1 MIHADE
7 ERPGKEINA
16 ADDEIPPIKF
26 EEAVEFLKRK
36 VPITKAEWKSVE
48 PKARFRAFTVA
59 KLGSAT
65 LIDTVKQQ
73 LLEVLEDGK
82 GYAEFWNR
90 IKQTVEN
97 DVSKIKPGYWETVF
111 RTNTQSA
118 YVAGKLQQFENSGVA
133 AYQLMVIEDV
143 RTSQICRNLLNKN
156 SGYGI
161 ILPVA
166 HPFWQ
171 KYGFPPYHFNCRS
184 SIRGVWPSQVGKIG
198 NVVTNPGIKSIQL
211 RDFKPQGDFG
221 GNPLVEGSWWELT
234 AGQMEQAKDLGIVD
248 ELSYKEKLIQQ
259 ITDKIKEINEKREKM
274 EQDVLNYFKKQSFYE
289 KHADYLTKKVKNL
302 TTTQLQLFKDHL
314 TTTPIKYNINLRT
327 SVYTSTY
334 MELRSIND
342 LYHEFGHRLDD
353 FLLEN
358 IQIRSYMVDLAETL
372 KQDALTWINSQVQEP
387 IKDFVKIPKYI
398 KEKINQILKVS
409 ANNKKYMNVSDV
421 LDPLTGGKLGGIDNC
436 GVGHK
441 KSYYKNKVAMH
452 LEGEAIAHA
461 VDAWYNPKK
470 SSSEG
475 FKEVFPTFYEN
486 LINLFEE
493 TVNAR

>member
-1 MIHADE
+1 MIHAE
-7 ERPGKEINA
+7 QERPGKEINA

-26 EEAVEFLKRK
+26 EEAVEFLKAK
-36 VPITKAEWKSVE
+36 TPITKAEWKSVE

-73 LLEVLEDGK
+73 LLGVLEDGK

-161 ILPVA
+161 ILPVK

-198 NVVTNPGIKSIQL
+198 NVVQNPTMKSLKI
-211 RDFKPQGDFG
+211 FKPQGDFG
-221 GNPLVEGSWWELT
+221 GNPLIDGSWWELT
-234 AGQMEQAKDLGIVD
+234 KGQIEQANEFGVLHLLQLTQANIKTGARSSVVN
-248 ELSYKEKLIQQ
+248 
-259 ITDKIKEINEKREKM
+259 KIMESEAYEKM
-274 EQDVLNYFKKQSFYE
+274 QIAQNYYVTIRNSDNKEMIKRIAKNSNFDYQDIENIIDHLFKK
-289 KHADYLTKKVKNL
+289 KHKFENGQIKLFDPDENIVVALERLITNEYTNQDIILLNHELLELTYMKN
-302 TTTQLQLFKDHL
+302 K
-314 TTTPIKYNINLRT
+314 KYNIYE
-327 SVYTSTY
+327 VA
-334 MELRSIND
+334 
-342 LYHEFGHRLDD
+342 HE
-353 FLLEN
+353 
-358 IQIRSYMVDLAETL
+358 MA
-372 KQDALTWINSQVQEP
+372 
-387 IKDFVKIPKYI
+387 
-398 KEKINQILKVS
+398 
-409 ANNKKYMNVSDV
+409 NKKYNWEI
-421 LDPLTGGKLGGIDNC
+421 LL
-436 GVGHK
+436 
-441 KSYYKNKVAMH
+441 
-452 LEGEAIAHA
+452 
-461 VDAWYNPKK
+461 
-470 SSSEG
+470 
-475 FKEVFPTFYEN
+475 
-486 LINLFEE
+486 
-493 TVNAR
+493 

>member
-1 MIHADE
+1 MFFRAIYLNYTTVKSGKKSALNKQFIVDDDADFVHAVEKLVLSSYLLGMIHADE
-7 ERPGKEINA
+7 ERSGKNINA

-26 EEAVEFLKRK
+26 KEAVEFLKRK

-73 LLEVLEDGK
+73 LLGVLEDGK

-161 ILPVA
+161 ILPVE

-198 NVVTNPGIKSIQL
+198 NVVENPTMKSL
-211 RDFKPQGDFG
+211 KVFKPQGDFG
-221 GNPLVEGSWWELT
+221 GNPLAKGSWWELT
-234 AGQMEQAKDLGIVD
+234 AGQMEQAKEFGVLHILQLSQANIKTGARSSVVNKILNSDILERNEIAENYYIAIRNSD
-248 ELSYKEKLIQQ
+248 NTKMIELIAKNTGFDFQDVEKIINHIFKEKHRFKNGELKFFDSDEYIVMALERIKTKEYTNQD
-259 ITDKIKEINEKREKM
+259 ITL
-274 EQDVLNYFKKQSFYE
+274 LNHE
-289 KHADYLTKKVKNL
+289 LL
-302 TTTQLQLFKDHL
+302 EL
-314 TTTPIKYNINLRT
+314 
-327 SVYTSTY
+327 TY
-334 MELRSIND
+334 M
-342 LYHEFGHRLDD
+342 
-353 FLLEN
+353 
-358 IQIRSYMVDLAETL
+358 
-372 KQDALTWINSQVQEP
+372 K
-387 IKDFVKIPKYI
+387 
-398 KEKINQILKVS
+398 
-409 ANNKKYMNVSDV
+409 NKKYNVYEV
-421 LDPLTGGKLGGIDNC
+421 
-436 GVGHK
+436 
-441 KSYYKNKVAMH
+441 
-452 LEGEAIAHA
+452 AHA
-461 VDAWYNPKK
+461 MANKKYNWE
-470 SSSEG
+470 S
-475 FKEVFPTFYEN
+475 
-486 LINLFEE
+486 LL
-493 TVNAR
+493 

>member
-1 MIHADE
+1 LLGIIHADE

-26 EEAVEFLKRK
+26 EEAVKFLEQKM
-36 VPITKAEWKSVE
+36 PITKDEWKLLE

-73 LLEVLEDGK
+73 LLGVLEDGQ

-143 RTSQICRNLLNKN
+143 RTSRICRNLLNKN

-161 ILPVA
+161 ILPVK

-198 NVVTNPGIKSIQL
+198 NVVENPTMKSLKI
-211 RDFKPQGDFG
+211 FKPQEDFG
-221 GNPLVEGSWWELT
+221 GNPLENDNWWRLT
-234 AGQMEQAKDLGIVD
+234 ENQLEQAIKFNTLRDFKNQEKLTCEKISELKNNYIFLEEKVTKYALNPIHPRGRHKAKVFKSALGYTLDNYNELIDNVYRKVDKDLFENQDPNKYGKK
-248 ELSYKEKLIQQ
+248 YKQIINITGPNGRNADILTGWILEKNG
-259 ITDKIKEINEKREKM
+259 KYR
-274 EQDVLNYFKKQSFYE
+274 
-289 KHADYLTKKVKNL
+289 L
-302 TTTQLQLFKDHL
+302 TT
-314 TTTPIKYNINLRT
+314 IY
-327 SVYTSTY
+327 
-334 MELRSIND
+334 
-342 LYHEFGHRLDD
+342 
-353 FLLEN
+353 
-358 IQIRSYMVDLAETL
+358 
-372 KQDALTWINSQVQEP
+372 
-387 IKDFVKIPKYI
+387 VK
-398 KEKINQILKVS
+398 
-409 ANNKKYMNVSDV
+409 
-421 LDPLTGGKLGGIDNC
+421 
-436 GVGHK
+436 
-441 KSYYKNKVAMH
+441 
-452 LEGEAIAHA
+452 
-461 VDAWYNPKK
+461 
-470 SSSEG
+470 
-475 FKEVFPTFYEN
+475 
-486 LINLFEE
+486 
-493 TVNAR
+493 

>member
-1 MIHADE
+1 MSLFKDKTLMITGGTGSFGNAVLNRFLQTDIGEIRIFSRDEKKQDDMRHEFQAKMPEVAEKIKFYIGDVRDLNSVKNGSKAELNKQFIVDDDADFVHSVEKLVLSSYLLGIIHADE

-36 VPITKAEWKSVE
+36 VPITKEEWKSVE
-48 PKARFRAFTVA
+48 TKARFRAFTVA

-73 LLEVLEDGK
+73 LLGVLEDGK

-118 YVAGKLQQFENSGVA
+118 YVAGKLQQFEKSGVA

-161 ILPVA
+161 ILPVK

-198 NVVTNPGIKSIQL
+198 NVVQNPTMKSLKI
-211 RDFKPQGDFG
+211 FKPQGDFG
-221 GNPLVEGSWWELT
+221 GNPLIDGSWWELT
-234 AGQMEQAKDLGIVD
+234 TGQIEQAKEFGVLHLLQLTQANIKTGARSSVVN
-248 ELSYKEKLIQQ
+248 
-259 ITDKIKEINEKREKM
+259 KIMESEAYEKM
-274 EQDVLNYFKKQSFYE
+274 QIAQNYYVAIRNSDNKEMIKRIATETGFTDFFIPTIDSVRALQSDEICDILSKISFSTLLSF
-289 KHADYLTKKVKNL
+289 LTKL
-302 TTTQLQLFKDHL
+302 
-314 TTTPIKYNINLRT
+314 
-327 SVYTSTY
+327 S
-334 MELRSIND
+334 
-342 LYHEFGHRLDD
+342 
-353 FLLEN
+353 
-358 IQIRSYMVDLAETL
+358 
-372 KQDALTWINSQVQEP
+372 
-387 IKDFVKIPKYI
+387 
-398 KEKINQILKVS
+398 
-409 ANNKKYMNVSDV
+409 
-421 LDPLTGGKLGGIDNC
+421 
-436 GVGHK
+436 
-441 KSYYKNKVAMH
+441 
-452 LEGEAIAHA
+452 
-461 VDAWYNPKK
+461 
-470 SSSEG
+470 
-475 FKEVFPTFYEN
+475 
-486 LINLFEE
+486 
-493 TVNAR
+493 

>member
-1 MIHADE
+1 MHTVEKLVLSSYLLGIIHADE

-26 EEAVEFLKRK
+26 EEAVKFLEQKM
-36 VPITKAEWKSVE
+36 PITKDEWKLLE

-73 LLEVLEDGK
+73 LLGVLEDGK

-143 RTSQICRNLLNKN
+143 RTSRICRNLLNKN

-161 ILPVA
+161 ILPVK

-198 NVVTNPGIKSIQL
+198 NVVQNPTMKSLKI
-211 RDFKPQGDFG
+211 FKPQGDFG
-221 GNPLVEGSWWELT
+221 GNPLIDGSWWELT
-234 AGQMEQAKDLGIVD
+234 KGQIEQANEFGVLHLLQLTQANIKTGARSSVVN
-248 ELSYKEKLIQQ
+248 
-259 ITDKIKEINEKREKM
+259 KIMESEAYEKM
-274 EQDVLNYFKKQSFYE
+274 QIAQNYYVTIRNSDNKEMIKRIAKNSNFDYQDIENIIDHLFKK
-289 KHADYLTKKVKNL
+289 KHKFENGQIKLFDPDENIVVALERLITNEYTNQDIILLNHELLELTYMKN
-302 TTTQLQLFKDHL
+302 K
-314 TTTPIKYNINLRT
+314 KYNIYE
-327 SVYTSTY
+327 VA
-334 MELRSIND
+334 
-342 LYHEFGHRLDD
+342 HE
-353 FLLEN
+353 
-358 IQIRSYMVDLAETL
+358 MA
-372 KQDALTWINSQVQEP
+372 
-387 IKDFVKIPKYI
+387 
-398 KEKINQILKVS
+398 
-409 ANNKKYMNVSDV
+409 NKKYNWEI
-421 LDPLTGGKLGGIDNC
+421 LL
-436 GVGHK
+436 
-441 KSYYKNKVAMH
+441 
-452 LEGEAIAHA
+452 
-461 VDAWYNPKK
+461 
-470 SSSEG
+470 
-475 FKEVFPTFYEN
+475 
-486 LINLFEE
+486 
-493 TVNAR
+493 

>member
-1 MIHADE
+1 MYAVEKLVLSSYLLGMIHAEE

-73 LLEVLEDGK
+73 LLGVLEDGK

-118 YVAGKLQQFENSGVA
+118 YVAGKLQQFETSGVA

-161 ILPVA
+161 ILPVE

-198 NVVTNPGIKSIQL
+198 NVVTNPGMKSIQL
-211 RDFKPQGDFG
+211 RNFKPQGDFG
-221 GNPLVEGSWWELT
+221 GNPLVKGSWWELT
-234 AGQMEQAKDLGIVD
+234 VGQIEQAKELGVKG
-248 ELSYKEKLIQQ
+248 ELDDYKTEIEKDFTTGRSVGAMAKRFYVNTGI
-259 ITDKIKEINEKREKM
+259 KIKAE
-274 EQDVLNYFKKQSFYE
+274 DSFP
-289 KHADYLTKKVKNL
+289 V
-302 TTTQLQLFKDHL
+302 
-314 TTTPIKYNINLRT
+314 
-327 SVYTSTY
+327 
-334 MELRSIND
+334 
-342 LYHEFGHRLDD
+342 
-353 FLLEN
+353 
-358 IQIRSYMVDLAETL
+358 
-372 KQDALTWINSQVQEP
+372 
-387 IKDFVKIPKYI
+387 YI
-398 KEKINQILKVS
+398 KEGSNVTGVKVI
-409 ANNKKYMNVSDV
+409 AEGNEIRDV
-421 LDPLTGGKLGGIDNC
+421 
-436 GVGHK
+436 
-441 KSYYKNKVAMH
+441 AR
-452 LEGEAIAHA
+452 
-461 VDAWYNPKK
+461 
-470 SSSEG
+470 
-475 FKEVFPTFYEN
+475 
-486 LINLFEE
+486 LINTYKLPNGNLTSAKDWYKVRGTATLYDSSDKKVYKAEVHWYQCKNIGKVEFKLK
-493 TVNAR
+493 RKLK

>member
-1 MIHADE
+1 MHAVEKLVLSSYLLGMIHADE
-7 ERPGKEINA
+7 ERPRKEINA

-36 VPITKAEWKSVE
+36 VPITKAEWLSVE

-73 LLEVLEDGK
+73 LLGVLEDGK

-111 RTNTQSA
+111 RTNTQTA

-161 ILPVA
+161 ILPVE

-198 NVVTNPGIKSIQL
+198 NVVENPTMKSL
-211 RDFKPQGDFG
+211 KVFKPQGDFG
-221 GNPLVEGSWWELT
+221 GNPLVKGSWWELT
-234 AGQMEQAKDLGIVD
+234 AGQIEQAKELGIVD
-248 ELSYKEKLIQQ
+248 VLLKLFS
-259 ITDKIKEINEKREKM
+259 
-274 EQDVLNYFKKQSFYE
+274 L
-289 KHADYLTKKVKNL
+289 L
-302 TTTQLQLFKDHL
+302 KD
-314 TTTPIKYNINLRT
+314 
-327 SVYTSTY
+327 
-334 MELRSIND
+334 
-342 LYHEFGHRLDD
+342 
-353 FLLEN
+353 
-358 IQIRSYMVDLAETL
+358 
-372 KQDALTWINSQVQEP
+372 
-387 IKDFVKIPKYI
+387 
-398 KEKINQILKVS
+398 
-409 ANNKKYMNVSDV
+409 
-421 LDPLTGGKLGGIDNC
+421 
-436 GVGHK
+436 
-441 KSYYKNKVAMH
+441 
-452 LEGEAIAHA
+452 
-461 VDAWYNPKK
+461 
-470 SSSEG
+470 
-475 FKEVFPTFYEN
+475 
-486 LINLFEE
+486 
-493 TVNAR
+493 

>member
-26 EEAVEFLKRK
+26 EEAVKFLEQKM
-36 VPITKAEWKSVE
+36 PITKDEWKLLE

-73 LLEVLEDGK
+73 LLGVLEDGQ

-143 RTSQICRNLLNKN
+143 RTSRICRNLLNKN

-161 ILPVA
+161 ILPVK

-198 NVVTNPGIKSIQL
+198 NVVENPTMKSLKI
-211 RDFKPQGDFG
+211 FKPQGDFG
-221 GNPLVEGSWWELT
+221 GNPLLDGSWWELT
-234 AGQMEQAKDLGIVD
+234 TGQIEQAEEFGVLHLLQLTQANIKTGARSSVVN
-248 ELSYKEKLIQQ
+248 
-259 ITDKIKEINEKREKM
+259 KIMESEAYEKM
-274 EQDVLNYFKKQSFYE
+274 QIAQNYYVAIRNSDNKEMIKRIAKNSNFDYQDIENIIDHLFKK
-289 KHADYLTKKVKNL
+289 KHKFENGQIKLFDPDENIVVALERLKTNEYTNQDITLLNHELLELTYMKN
-302 TTTQLQLFKDHL
+302 K
-314 TTTPIKYNINLRT
+314 KYNIYE
-327 SVYTSTY
+327 VA
-334 MELRSIND
+334 
-342 LYHEFGHRLDD
+342 HE
-353 FLLEN
+353 
-358 IQIRSYMVDLAETL
+358 MA
-372 KQDALTWINSQVQEP
+372 
-387 IKDFVKIPKYI
+387 
-398 KEKINQILKVS
+398 
-409 ANNKKYMNVSDV
+409 NKKYNWEI
-421 LDPLTGGKLGGIDNC
+421 LL
-436 GVGHK
+436 
-441 KSYYKNKVAMH
+441 
-452 LEGEAIAHA
+452 
-461 VDAWYNPKK
+461 
-470 SSSEG
+470 
-475 FKEVFPTFYEN
+475 
-486 LINLFEE
+486 
-493 TVNAR
+493 

>member
-1 MIHADE
+1 MHTVEKLVLSSYLLGMIHADE

-97 DVSKIKPGYWETVF
+97 DFTKIKPGYWETVF

-118 YVAGKLQQFENSGVA
+118 YVAGKLQQFEKSGVA

-161 ILPVA
+161 ILPVE

-171 KYGFPPYHFNCRS
+171 NYGFPPYHFNCRS

-198 NVVTNPGIKSIQL
+198 NVVTNPGMKFIQL

-221 GNPLVEGSWWELT
+221 GNPLVKGSWWELT
-234 AGQMEQAKDLGIVD
+234 AGQMEQAKELGIVD
-248 ELSYKEKLIQQ
+248 DLKKKNLELKND
-259 ITDKIKEINEKREKM
+259 DKITHF
-274 EQDVLNYFKKQSFYE
+274 DFY
-289 KHADYLTKKVKNL
+289 KNL
-302 TTTQLQLFKDHL
+302 KD
-314 TTTPIKYNINLRT
+314 
-327 SVYTSTY
+327 
-334 MELRSIND
+334 
-342 LYHEFGHRLDD
+342 
-353 FLLEN
+353 
-358 IQIRSYMVDLAETL
+358 VD
-372 KQDALTWINSQVQEP
+372 
-387 IKDFVKIPKYI
+387 
-398 KEKINQILKVS
+398 
-409 ANNKKYMNVSDV
+409 
-421 LDPLTGGKLGGIDNC
+421 
-436 GVGHK
+436 
-441 KSYYKNKVAMH
+441 
-452 LEGEAIAHA
+452 
-461 VDAWYNPKK
+461 
-470 SSSEG
+470 
-475 FKEVFPTFYEN
+475 KEVFLSDYKKLTADGRKFFEKYGEKLKADLYASEKGFYLPSENKIYLNINKFTKVSEYAGFKKNMVTFLHEAGHF
-486 LINLFEE
+486 LI
-493 TVNAR
+493 TT

>member
-1 MIHADE
+1 MIHAEE

-26 EEAVEFLKRK
+26 EEAVKFLEQKM
-36 VPITKAEWKSVE
+36 PITKDEWKLLE

-73 LLEVLEDGK
+73 LLGVLEDGK

-161 ILPVA
+161 ILPVK

-198 NVVTNPGIKSIQL
+198 NVVQNPTMKSLKI
-211 RDFKPQGDFG
+211 FKPQGDFG
-221 GNPLVEGSWWELT
+221 GNPLIDGSWWELT
-234 AGQMEQAKDLGIVD
+234 KGQIEQANEFGVLHLLQLTQANIKTGARSSVVN
-248 ELSYKEKLIQQ
+248 
-259 ITDKIKEINEKREKM
+259 KIMESEAYEKM
-274 EQDVLNYFKKQSFYE
+274 QIAQNYYVTIRNSDNKEMIKRIAKNSNFDYQDIENIIDHLFKK
-289 KHADYLTKKVKNL
+289 KHKFENGQIKLFDPDENIVVALERLITNEYTNQDIILLNHELLELTYMKN
-302 TTTQLQLFKDHL
+302 K
-314 TTTPIKYNINLRT
+314 KYNIYE
-327 SVYTSTY
+327 VA
-334 MELRSIND
+334 
-342 LYHEFGHRLDD
+342 HE
-353 FLLEN
+353 
-358 IQIRSYMVDLAETL
+358 MA
-372 KQDALTWINSQVQEP
+372 
-387 IKDFVKIPKYI
+387 
-398 KEKINQILKVS
+398 
-409 ANNKKYMNVSDV
+409 NKKYNWEI
-421 LDPLTGGKLGGIDNC
+421 LL
-436 GVGHK
+436 
-441 KSYYKNKVAMH
+441 
-452 LEGEAIAHA
+452 
-461 VDAWYNPKK
+461 
-470 SSSEG
+470 
-475 FKEVFPTFYEN
+475 
-486 LINLFEE
+486 
-493 TVNAR
+493 

>member
-1 MIHADE
+1 MIHAEE

-26 EEAVEFLKRK
+26 EEAVKFLEQKM
-36 VPITKAEWKSVE
+36 PITKDEWKLLE

-73 LLEVLEDGK
+73 LLGVLEDGK

-143 RTSQICRNLLNKN
+143 RTSRICRNLLNKS

-161 ILPVA
+161 ILPVK

-198 NVVTNPGIKSIQL
+198 NVVQNPTMKSLKI
-211 RDFKPQGDFG
+211 FKPQGDFG
-221 GNPLVEGSWWELT
+221 GNPLIDGSWWELT
-234 AGQMEQAKDLGIVD
+234 KGQIEQANEFGVLHLLQLTQANIKTGARSSVVN
-248 ELSYKEKLIQQ
+248 
-259 ITDKIKEINEKREKM
+259 KIMESEAYEKM
-274 EQDVLNYFKKQSFYE
+274 QIAQNYYVTIRNSDNKEMIKRIAKNSNFDYQDIENIIDHLFKK
-289 KHADYLTKKVKNL
+289 KHKFENGQIKLFDPDENIVVALERLITNEYTNQDIILLNHELLELTYMKN
-302 TTTQLQLFKDHL
+302 K
-314 TTTPIKYNINLRT
+314 KYNIYE
-327 SVYTSTY
+327 VA
-334 MELRSIND
+334 
-342 LYHEFGHRLDD
+342 HE
-353 FLLEN
+353 
-358 IQIRSYMVDLAETL
+358 MA
-372 KQDALTWINSQVQEP
+372 
-387 IKDFVKIPKYI
+387 
-398 KEKINQILKVS
+398 
-409 ANNKKYMNVSDV
+409 NKKYNWEI
-421 LDPLTGGKLGGIDNC
+421 LL
-436 GVGHK
+436 
-441 KSYYKNKVAMH
+441 
-452 LEGEAIAHA
+452 
-461 VDAWYNPKK
+461 
-470 SSSEG
+470 
-475 FKEVFPTFYEN
+475 
-486 LINLFEE
+486 
-493 TVNAR
+493 

>member
-1 MIHADE
+1 MIHAEE

-26 EEAVEFLKRK
+26 EEAVEFLKAK
-36 VPITKAEWKSVE
+36 IPITKAEWKSVE

-73 LLEVLEDGK
+73 LLGVLEDGK

-184 SIRGVWPSQVGKIG
+184 SIRGVWPSQVGKFG
-198 NVVTNPGIKSIQL
+198 NVVENPTMKSL
-211 RDFKPQGDFG
+211 KVFKPQGDFG
-221 GNPLVEGSWWELT
+221 GNPLVKGSWWELT
-234 AGQMEQAKDLGIVD
+234 TGQMEQAKELGIVD
-248 ELSYKEKLIQQ
+248 VLLKLFS
-259 ITDKIKEINEKREKM
+259 
-274 EQDVLNYFKKQSFYE
+274 L
-289 KHADYLTKKVKNL
+289 
-302 TTTQLQLFKDHL
+302 
-314 TTTPIKYNINLRT
+314 
-327 SVYTSTY
+327 
-334 MELRSIND
+334 
-342 LYHEFGHRLDD
+342 
-353 FLLEN
+353 
-358 IQIRSYMVDLAETL
+358 
-372 KQDALTWINSQVQEP
+372 
-387 IKDFVKIPKYI
+387 IKD
-398 KEKINQILKVS
+398 
-409 ANNKKYMNVSDV
+409 
-421 LDPLTGGKLGGIDNC
+421 
-436 GVGHK
+436 
-441 KSYYKNKVAMH
+441 
-452 LEGEAIAHA
+452 
-461 VDAWYNPKK
+461 
-470 SSSEG
+470 
-475 FKEVFPTFYEN
+475 
-486 LINLFEE
+486 
-493 TVNAR
+493 

>member
-1 MIHADE
+1 MIHAEE

-26 EEAVEFLKRK
+26 EEAVKFLEQKM
-36 VPITKAEWKSVE
+36 PITKDEWKLLE

-73 LLEVLEDGK
+73 LLGVLEDGK

-143 RTSQICRNLLNKN
+143 RTSRICRNLLNKN

-161 ILPVA
+161 ILPVK

-198 NVVTNPGIKSIQL
+198 NVVTNPGMKSIQL
-211 RDFKPQGDFG
+211 RNFKPQGDFG
-221 GNPLVEGSWWELT
+221 GNPLVKGSWWELT
-234 AGQMEQAKDLGIVD
+234 AGQMEQAKEFGVLHLLQLTQANIKTGARSSVVN
-248 ELSYKEKLIQQ
+248 
-259 ITDKIKEINEKREKM
+259 KIMESEAYEKM
-274 EQDVLNYFKKQSFYE
+274 QIAQNYYVTIRNSDNKEMIKRIAKNSNFDYQDIENIIDHLFKK
-289 KHADYLTKKVKNL
+289 KHKFENGQIKLFDPDENIVVALERLITNEYTNQDIILLNHELLELTYMKN
-302 TTTQLQLFKDHL
+302 K
-314 TTTPIKYNINLRT
+314 KYNIYE
-327 SVYTSTY
+327 VA
-334 MELRSIND
+334 
-342 LYHEFGHRLDD
+342 HE
-353 FLLEN
+353 
-358 IQIRSYMVDLAETL
+358 MA
-372 KQDALTWINSQVQEP
+372 
-387 IKDFVKIPKYI
+387 
-398 KEKINQILKVS
+398 
-409 ANNKKYMNVSDV
+409 NKKYNWEI
-421 LDPLTGGKLGGIDNC
+421 LL
-436 GVGHK
+436 
-441 KSYYKNKVAMH
+441 
-452 LEGEAIAHA
+452 
-461 VDAWYNPKK
+461 
-470 SSSEG
+470 
-475 FKEVFPTFYEN
+475 
-486 LINLFEE
+486 
-493 TVNAR
+493 

>member
-1 MIHADE
+1 MLGIIHAEE

-26 EEAVEFLKRK
+26 EEAVKFLEQKM
-36 VPITKAEWKSVE
+36 PITKDEWKLLE

-73 LLEVLEDGK
+73 LLGVLEDGK

-143 RTSQICRNLLNKN
+143 RTSRICRNLLNKN

-161 ILPVA
+161 ILPVK

-198 NVVTNPGIKSIQL
+198 NVVQNPTMKSLKI
-211 RDFKPQGDFG
+211 FKPQGDFG
-221 GNPLVEGSWWELT
+221 GNPLIDGSWWELT
-234 AGQMEQAKDLGIVD
+234 KGQIEQANEFGVLHLLQLTQANIKTGARSSVVN
-248 ELSYKEKLIQQ
+248 
-259 ITDKIKEINEKREKM
+259 KIMESEAYEKM
-274 EQDVLNYFKKQSFYE
+274 QIAQNYYVAIRNSDNKEMIKRIAKNSNFDYQDIENIIDHLFKK
-289 KHADYLTKKVKNL
+289 KHKFENGQIKLFDPDENIVVALERLITNEYTNQDIILLNHELLELTYMKN
-302 TTTQLQLFKDHL
+302 K
-314 TTTPIKYNINLRT
+314 KYNIYE
-327 SVYTSTY
+327 VA
-334 MELRSIND
+334 
-342 LYHEFGHRLDD
+342 HE
-353 FLLEN
+353 
-358 IQIRSYMVDLAETL
+358 MA
-372 KQDALTWINSQVQEP
+372 
-387 IKDFVKIPKYI
+387 
-398 KEKINQILKVS
+398 
-409 ANNKKYMNVSDV
+409 NKKYNWEI
-421 LDPLTGGKLGGIDNC
+421 LL
-436 GVGHK
+436 
-441 KSYYKNKVAMH
+441 
-452 LEGEAIAHA
+452 
-461 VDAWYNPKK
+461 
-470 SSSEG
+470 
-475 FKEVFPTFYEN
+475 
-486 LINLFEE
+486 
-493 TVNAR
+493 